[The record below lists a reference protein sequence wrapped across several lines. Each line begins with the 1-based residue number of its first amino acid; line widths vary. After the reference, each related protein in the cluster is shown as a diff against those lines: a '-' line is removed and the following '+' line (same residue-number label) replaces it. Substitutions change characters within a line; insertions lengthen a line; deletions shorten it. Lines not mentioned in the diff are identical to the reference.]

1 MQNRVNVFVEFL
13 KDGRFDNVALD
24 VAHADKLVK
33 LMDWYVVRLEGGSN
47 DDAARLLTEEHIMK
61 TKIKP
66 AKPVEEPEQKPE
78 EKMEVEIEKAP
89 EENGDKKK
97 AKYVRFLVLL
107 K

>member
-13 KDGRFDNVALD
+13 RDGRFDNVSLD

-33 LMDWYVVRLEGGSN
+33 LMDWYVVRLEGGTN
-47 DDAARLLTEEHIMK
+47 EDAAKLLTEEHIMK
-61 TKIKP
+61 TKVKP
-66 AKPVEEPEQKPE
+66 PKPEEPEPKNDAEKPAVE
-78 EKMEVEIEKAP
+78 EEAEKPP

-97 AKYVRFLVLL
+97 KRT